1 MRDFFLENP
10 MKAHHTSKP
19 RSVFEQSLP
28 IVAAALG
35 RLCGVAIE
43 FGGQVP
49 ATDGKTIY
57 MPMPETMTEEDELK
71 VLGILCHEAGHVRLT
86 DFGNVGQKLTA
97 LERAIDNALED
108 CRIEMAMSRLYPGA
122 ESLFERAHA
131 CKVQELAGWKTFDE
145 QTLVPLFCWPFP
157 KKGFCIASG

>member
-1 MRDFFLENP
+1 
-10 MKAHHTSKP
+10 MKAHQSN
-19 RSVFEQSLP
+19 RSCSVFEQSLP

-57 MPMPETMTEEDELK
+57 MPMPETMAVEDELK

-86 DFGNVGQKLTA
+86 DFGNVGQKLTH

-108 CRIEMAMSRLYPGA
+108 CRVEMAMSHLYPGA
-122 ESLFERAHA
+122 ESLFEKAHA
-131 CKVQELAGWKTFDE
+131 AKVQELAGWESFDE
-145 QTLVPLFCWPFP
+145 QTLV
-157 KKGFCIASG
+157 GSSGIMGKS